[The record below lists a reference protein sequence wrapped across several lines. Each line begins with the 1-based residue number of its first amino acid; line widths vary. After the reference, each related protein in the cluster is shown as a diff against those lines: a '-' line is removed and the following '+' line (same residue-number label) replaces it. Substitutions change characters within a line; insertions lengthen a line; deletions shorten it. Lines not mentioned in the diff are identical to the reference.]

1 VSPGGAANLGGGG
14 SGGTSSG
21 GGGFSATGGVATGGS
36 GGVATGG
43 VGGTGALGGN
53 AGSGGAAGS
62 GNGCAPLP
70 TCDGPLPNVGPKRD
84 WKSITSSITAAT
96 GFANHRGRDL
106 ILLPTA
112 DQWILGKFAYGII
125 DKDIH
130 GEEVDVWLERDCA
143 GNWEKL
149 GTELTTNDGDHATVE
164 GVDDTGG
171 RIYHQLSATKKL
183 GIGRHRAL
191 LVVAGDLTTT
201 EVLIDVVPAGTSYFL
216 SDIDGTLTTAETEEY
231 SALLTAS
238 VSGTHPDAPAA
249 LQLLAQK
256 KYRPLY
262 LTARPEFL
270 VGRTREFVTTHG
282 FPKGIVR
289 TTLAL
294 GATGTAATSFKQNA
308 INALT
313 QKGFVVDFAFG
324 NTVSDADAYFLSNI
338 QPNDHRIFF
347 QYTDSAHNSR
357 RIESY
362 GELLGDFGALAPVCG
377 N

>member
-1 VSPGGAANLGGGG
+1 MGGSS
-14 SGGTSSG
+14 SGGTASG
-21 GGGFSATGGVATGGS
+21 GGGVGATGGVATGGTGGVATGGS
-36 GGVATGG
+36 GGS
-43 VGGTGALGGN
+43 GALGGN
-53 AGSGGAAGS
+53 AGSSSGGASGS
-62 GNGCAPLP
+62 SNACPPAPA
-70 TCDGPLPNVGPKRD
+70 CDGPLPNVGPARP
-84 WKSITSSITAAT
+84 WNHITSSVTAAT

-112 DQWILGKFAYGII
+112 DQWIIGKFAYGVI

-130 GEEVDVWLERDCA
+130 DEEVDVWLERDCA
-143 GNWEKL
+143 GSWEKL
-149 GTELTTNDGDHATVE
+149 GTELTTNDGDHPTVE
-164 GVDDTGG
+164 GVDDSGG
-171 RIYHQLSATKKL
+171 RIYYQVSAQKKL

-201 EVLIDVVPAGTSYFL
+201 EVLIDVVPAGTVYFL
-216 SDIDGTLTTAETEEY
+216 SDIDGTLTTTETEEY

-238 VSGTHPDAPAA
+238 VSDAHPDSPAA
-249 LQLLAQK
+249 LSLLAQK

-270 VGRTREFVTTHG
+270 VGRTREFVKTHG

-294 GATGTAATSFKQNA
+294 GATGTAATSFKQSA
-308 INALT
+308 IDALL
-313 QKGFVVDFAFG
+313 QKGFLVGYAFG
-324 NTVSDADAYFLSNI
+324 NTVSDADAYFLTNI

-347 QYTDSAHNSR
+347 QYTDSVHNSR
-357 RIESY
+357 RIEAY
-362 GELLGDFGALAPVCG
+362 GELLGDFAAVAPVCG